1 MRWLKTGTRHVT
13 PHGGLT
19 AAATTTLLLGALL
32 LGVPALAV
40 EDSQKTTV
48 LYLDRVV
55 ELDSTLPDV
64 SDLWVSPEDLTRIN
78 DFVLKPEGACLDE
91 ICIPINQGTDSDIV
105 VQRDGATWFSVTAF
119 AERVSQQVVVDRDT
133 DTWSFGAIP
142 VTRSSF
148 VQLAQAPDFTLPDRE
163 GNPVRLSDFA
173 GRKVMIL
180 SWASW

>member
-1 MRWLKTGTRHVT
+1 MTSLRRLGV
-13 PHGGLT
+13 
-19 AAATTTLLLGALL
+19 ATTATLVLCTHLA
-32 LGVPALAV
+32 GVPARAV
-40 EDSQKTTV
+40 EESQKTTVTTVTTV

-91 ICIPINQGTDSDIV
+91 ICIPVNQDADSDIV
-105 VQRDGATWFSVTAF
+105 VERDGATWFSVTAF
-119 AERVSQQVVVDRDT
+119 AERVSQQYVVDRDT

-163 GNPVRLSDFA
+163 GNPVSLSDFA